1 MTTTTLATIVLL
13 GGFIL
18 LLMLKVPVTFALL
31 LSTLGSALVN
41 GTNLT
46 VMVRMMNDGV
56 SNFALLAIPFFILMG
71 EIMSEGEVS
80 DKIIDLANLIVGRYK
95 GGLAYVNCIDS
106 MFFGG
111 ISGSAVADV
120 SSLGSV
126 VIPLMVKQGYN
137 REFSVSLTVVTACQ
151 GVLIPPSHNM
161 VIYALAAGGGISI
174 GRMFMAGAIPGVF
187 LGLSLLVYCVVLRH
201 HYQFPG
207 GIRIGMGDPVRWLK
221 FSSSKNGKWSFH
233 RNPETWMIMGNPL
246 FTVEMGKCIQIIVNA
261 ILPMMTIVIIMG
273 GVGLGIFTATESAAI
288 ACFYTFILT
297 YFIFRTG
304 KLRNFG
310 HVLKNSLKTLA
321 VVLSLIATAK
331 AFAYMMTDLR
341 IPAKITM
348 WLVSVT
354 DNRIVLL
361 LIINVLLL
369 VLGAFMD
376 MAPLIMIMTPILL
389 PVVTS
394 PAIGMDPI
402 HFGIMLIFNL
412 AVGLCT
418 PPVGSAL
425 FVGCAVG
432 KTTIEATT
440 KKMIGMFAVMVA
452 CLMIITYIPSFSL
465 WLPSVVF

>member
-1 MTTTTLATIVLL
+1 M
-13 GGFIL
+13 
-18 LLMLKVPVTFALL
+18 
-31 LSTLGSALVN
+31 
-41 GTNLT
+41 
-46 VMVRMMNDGV
+46 
-56 SNFALLAIPFFILMG
+56 
-71 EIMSEGEVS
+71 
-80 DKIIDLANLIVGRYK
+80 
-95 GGLAYVNCIDS
+95 C
-106 MFFGG
+106 
-111 ISGSAVADV
+111 
-120 SSLGSV
+120 SS
-126 VIPLMVKQGYN
+126 
-137 REFSVSLTVVTACQ
+137 
-151 GVLIPPSHNM
+151 
-161 VIYALAAGGGISI
+161 
-174 GRMFMAGAIPGVF
+174 
-187 LGLSLLVYCVVLRH
+187 
-201 HYQFPG
+201 
-207 GIRIGMGDPVRWLK
+207 
-221 FSSSKNGKWSFH
+221 
-233 RNPETWMIMGNPL
+233 
-246 FTVEMGKCIQIIVNA
+246 
-261 ILPMMTIVIIMG
+261 
-273 GVGLGIFTATESAAI
+273 
-288 ACFYTFILT
+288 
-297 YFIFRTG
+297 
-304 KLRNFG
+304 
-310 HVLKNSLKTLA
+310 
-321 VVLSLIATAK
+321 
-331 AFAYMMTDLR
+331 DLR

-465 WLPSVVF
+465 WLPSVIF